1 MRASFRH
8 LRVARALALALALA
22 LSANGYAWDPASGDF
37 SKTNA
42 SDLRLMAWNVE
53 KNFLTSDPTIDAA
66 MTRIFQVVQPDI
78 IAMQEVPPSFTFS
91 QIRAKLDAIM
101 PLGPGT
107 SWTVQVSLSDGF
119 NRNVLAA
126 RFPMSL
132 RIQDTT
138 PASEVRGVAGAL
150 IDLPAPYP
158 RDIYVMSVHF
168 KCCSTGPTD
177 TARRQQAADAVA
189 KWFGDIRTPGGE
201 IDLPD
206 GTPVV
211 VMGDFNFVDPN
222 PQQPEVTL
230 RTGDI
235 IDTATYGSPIKGDW
249 DNTDLVDVQPA
260 DPFTSDLDTW
270 PSGTS
275 NPSSRLD
282 RLYYTDSAAAVGNKW
297 ILNTRAMTSTARTG
311 AGLFFF
317 DSENSADHLPIIIDF
332 TAILPVELTAFK
344 AE

>member
-1 MRASFRH
+1 M
-8 LRVARALALALALA
+8 RVAIVILARVVVLAWVLGLAA
-22 LSANGYAWDPASGDF
+22 PADAWDPANGDF
-37 SKTNA
+37 SKGSA
-42 SDLRLMAWNVE
+42 GHLRLMSWNVE
-53 KNFLTSDPTIDAA
+53 KNFLSSNSTIDAA

-78 IAMQEVPPSFTFS
+78 IAMQEVDPDITFS

-101 PLGPGT
+101 PLGLGT

-126 RFPMSL
+126 RHPMSL

-150 IDLPAPYP
+150 IDLPSPHP
-158 RDIYVMSVHF
+158 RDIYVMSVHL
-168 KCCSTGPTD
+168 KCCSGVTE
-177 TARRQQAADAVA
+177 TARRQQAADALA
-189 KWFGDIRTPGGE
+189 KWFGDIRTAGGE
-201 IDLPD
+201 ITLTDD
-206 GTPVV
+206 TPAV

-235 IDTATYGSPIKGDW
+235 VDNATYGADIKGDW
-249 DNTDLVDVQPA
+249 DNSDLVDVQPA

-270 PSGTS
+270 PSGTT

-282 RLYYTDSAAAVGNKW
+282 RLYYTDSAASVGNKW
-297 ILNTRAMTSTARTG
+297 VLNTRAMTATARTNS
-311 AGLFFF
+311 GLLLA
-317 DSENSADHLPIIIDF
+317 DSENCADHLPIIIDF
-332 TAILPVELTAFK
+332 TAILPVELSSFQVD
-344 AE
+344 